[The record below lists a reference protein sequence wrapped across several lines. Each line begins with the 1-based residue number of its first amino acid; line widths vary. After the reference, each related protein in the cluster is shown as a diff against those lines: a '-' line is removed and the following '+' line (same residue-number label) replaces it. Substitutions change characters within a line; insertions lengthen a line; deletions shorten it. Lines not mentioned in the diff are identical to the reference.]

1 MSPLAGMFASKLDEP
16 GPYEAPRQSAD
27 FEDGAPYYGV
37 LSLDAPLGE
46 QAAFTLLGGASSPL
60 HELTERLRT
69 AAKDEALLGL
79 VVRLDR
85 PDFDL
90 VHAYEL
96 RAALL
101 AFKQGGERTIW
112 CHTEGVGDAG
122 YLVLTACDH
131 VAMAPLAELA
141 ITGPAATPI
150 HFKGLLDRLGITADA
165 LHVGAFKGAAE
176 PLTREAPSPEMIAT
190 LEAIV
195 EGRYQTELAAI
206 ADARGLSR
214 EQAIAAIDRGM
225 FDDREAIT
233 AKLADESADWPTF
246 LERARQGK
254 PWKTL
259 RGATKLG
266 DLTALQRFLGL
277 LPPERPSDSH
287 VALVYATGSIVDGDG
302 NGLLGAREQIASR
315 TLVAALRAIAA
326 DDKVAAV
333 VLRVDSGGGSALAS
347 EQIWHAASELA
358 ARKPL
363 VVSMGSVAA
372 SGGYY
377 ISAPAQRIFANAD
390 TLTGSIGVVGMKLVL
405 GDALRGIGVT
415 THEVRRGERAT
426 MWSSMRQWSDGE
438 RTAIEAMMRA
448 TYDVFVDRVAA
459 GRKLDRAAVE
469 PIAQGRV
476 WTGNDA
482 KARGLVDA
490 IGTLQ
495 DALDDAHTRGGVAPG
510 TALEVY
516 PPEPTLRDI
525 IASLGQ
531 AQLSTGASLALV
543 DRALAA
549 RAAEDAP
556 GAPASGLVA
565 AIAAPA
571 ARLHAGGRPIAPTL
585 ALARMLATVLALQE
599 SHVWAV
605 SPAMWLLQ
613 PR

>member
-1 MSPLAGMFASKLDEP
+1 
-16 GPYEAPRQSAD
+16 
-27 FEDGAPYYGV
+27 
-37 LSLDAPLGE
+37 
-46 QAAFTLLGGASSPL
+46 
-60 HELTERLRT
+60 
-69 AAKDEALLGL
+69 
-79 VVRLDR
+79 
-85 PDFDL
+85 
-90 VHAYEL
+90 
-96 RAALL
+96 
-101 AFKQGGERTIW
+101 
-112 CHTEGVGDAG
+112 
-122 YLVLTACDH
+122 
-131 VAMAPLAELA
+131 
-141 ITGPAATPI
+141 
-150 HFKGLLDRLGITADA
+150 
-165 LHVGAFKGAAE
+165 
-176 PLTREAPSPEMIAT
+176 
-190 LEAIV
+190 
-195 EGRYQTELAAI
+195 
-206 ADARGLSR
+206 
-214 EQAIAAIDRGM
+214 
-225 FDDREAIT
+225 
-233 AKLADESADWPTF
+233 
-246 LERARQGK
+246 
-254 PWKTL
+254 
-259 RGATKLG
+259 
-266 DLTALQRFLGL
+266 
-277 LPPERPSDSH
+277 
-287 VALVYATGSIVDGDG
+287 
-302 NGLLGAREQIASR
+302 
-315 TLVAALRAIAA
+315 
-326 DDKVAAV
+326 
-333 VLRVDSGGGSALAS
+333 
-347 EQIWHAASELA
+347 
-358 ARKPL
+358 
-363 VVSMGSVAA
+363 
-372 SGGYY
+372 
-377 ISAPAQRIFANAD
+377 
-390 TLTGSIGVVGMKLVL
+390 MKLVL

-426 MWSSMRQWSDGE
+426 MWSSMRRWSDGE

-571 ARLHAGGRPIAPTL
+571 ARLHAGGRQIAPTL